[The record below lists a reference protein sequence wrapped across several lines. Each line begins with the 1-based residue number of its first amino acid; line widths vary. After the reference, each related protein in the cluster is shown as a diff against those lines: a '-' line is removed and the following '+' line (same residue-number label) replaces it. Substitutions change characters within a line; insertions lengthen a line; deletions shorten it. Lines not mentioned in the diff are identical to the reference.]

1 MDTWNSVVDMT
12 DDEEMPPQD
21 KFMGL
26 SFRKKRKLK
35 KREKQNSKAK
45 RKKLYERIKENVV
58 EERNNNV
65 DYHFLEDI
73 II

>member
-1 MDTWNSVVDMT
+1 
-12 DDEEMPPQD
+12 
-21 KFMGL
+21 MGL